1 LKSFFGSFPRKTIS
15 LLLVEICSKTNCS
28 SSVILAKV
36 RPIFIKFKV
45 VVFSPILQTRLSH
58 VDDVYVHAD
67 LHGAASVII
76 KNSNPGHEIPPN
88 TLHQAGI
95 MSVCQSKA
103 WEAKIVTSAYWV
115 LPDQVSKSAP
125 TGEYLT
131 TGSFMIRGKKNF
143 LPPVQLVYGFGYLF
157 KLDDASL
164 GNHVKERRY
173 LATDEAD
180 ESKADVEK
188 EKESKTEKSTP
199 ENREGDTP
207 SESLDV
213 ENNVPSTNSE
223 ASFDGLQSTENSAAA
238 SVTSEV
244 SDQQLSTDFEQDDES
259 GGKSYGF

>member
-1 LKSFFGSFPRKTIS
+1 MCLSNSNS
-15 LLLVEICSKTNCS
+15 LVVS
-28 SSVILAKV
+28 SAYK
-36 RPIFIKFKV
+36 PW
-45 VVFSPILQTRLSH
+45 LSH

-173 LATDEAD
+173 LATDEV
-180 ESKADVEK
+180 EETKTDVEK
-188 EKESKTEKSTP
+188 EKESKTEKKLTP
-199 ENREGDTP
+199 EEQEGGTP
-207 SESLDV
+207 SDLVDV

-223 ASFDGLQSTENSAAA
+223 ASFDGLQSTENSAAP
-238 SVTSEV
+238 STTSEV
-244 SDQQLSTDFEQDDES
+244 SDQQLSEQEEES
-259 GGKSYGF
+259 GGKSTKSN